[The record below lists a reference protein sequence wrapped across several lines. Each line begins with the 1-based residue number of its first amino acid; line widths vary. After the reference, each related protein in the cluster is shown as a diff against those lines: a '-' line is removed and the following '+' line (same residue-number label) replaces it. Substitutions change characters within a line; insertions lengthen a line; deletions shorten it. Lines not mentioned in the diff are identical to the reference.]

1 MGYIMILDVLP
12 GDYFYRLYGSKIAKI
27 AGFDMTG
34 KKTSDIPF
42 SLPGRFFLGCYDWVC
57 QTKRI
62 VESYHLAPAV
72 VNALGWHRLAL
83 PFEVDGRVTRLLVGN
98 VNEGARYRLRKGSPS
113 L

>member
-1 MGYIMILDVLP
+1 MILDVLP
-12 GDYFYRLYGSKIAKI
+12 GDYFYRLYGSKIAKA

-34 KKTSDIPF
+34 KKTSELPF

-57 QTKRI
+57 RTKRTLL
-62 VESYHLAPAV
+62 SYHLAPTS
-72 VNALGWHRLAL
+72 VNAYGWHRLAL

-98 VNEGARYRLRKGSPS
+98 VNDGERRRQRSGGSPQ